1 MAESHKDV
9 MPPSTIIH
17 VGITVGL
24 TFGVASL
31 WPLATM
37 LGYRLWNTLYMF
49 KIDPLW
55 VWSVCGL
62 SIIQPTATVTLSP
75 APTGLREQISGC
87 GCILMTGS
95 HCSRCWNTLYIYK
108 EDLLWV
114 WSVWGTS
121 IKRTNRDPP
130 PIPTTSTLRSQR
142 ADIRVWLHPYD
153 R

>member
-1 MAESHKDV
+1 MVESHKDV
-9 MPPSTIIH
+9 MPPSTVIH
-17 VGITVGL
+17 VGSHSRTYIWGCFL
-24 TFGVASL
+24 MTFSNNV
-31 WPLATM
+31 
-37 LGYRLWNTLYMF
+37 RLWNTLYMF
-49 KIDPLW
+49 KIDLLW

-75 APTGLREQISGC
+75 APTGLRGQISGC

-95 HCSRCWNTLYIYK
+95 HCSRCWIALYMYK

-114 WSVWGTS
+114 WSVWGAS

-142 ADIRVWLHPYD
+142 ANIRVWRHPYD

>member
-1 MAESHKDV
+1 MVESHKDV
-9 MPPSTIIH
+9 MPPSTVIH
-17 VGITVGL
+17 VGSHSRTYIWGCFL
-24 TFGVASL
+24 MTFSNNV
-31 WPLATM
+31 
-37 LGYRLWNTLYMF
+37 RLWNTLYVF

-87 GCILMTGS
+87 GCIHMTGS
-95 HCSRCWNTLYIYK
+95 HCSRCWNLLYMYK

-114 WSVWGTS
+114 WSVWGVS
-121 IKRTNRDPP
+121 IIRTNRDPP

-153 R
+153 L